1 MKILHIS
8 DTHGYHKRLADL
20 PAADV
25 IIHSGDFT
33 LDGTEDEVLDFL
45 NWFIALPYKNKIF
58 VAGNHDDC
66 LYGADIDGLPDDT
79 HYLCGSGITID
90 GIRFY
95 GIPMFMSKLQTTTN
109 GNRYEEMIKQ
119 IPAETDVLITHQP
132 PLGILD
138 STDLNYWGDA
148 GLFRKVKAVQP
159 KLHLFGHVHN
169 AYGTSTLGKTFF
181 SNASIVD
188 EKYQLVNTPRLLSL

>member
-20 PAADV
+20 PEADV

-33 LDGTEDEVLDFL
+33 LNGTEDEVLDFL
-45 NWFIALPYKNKIF
+45 KWFIALPYKNKIF

-95 GIPMFMSKLQTTTN
+95 GIPMFMSLLKTTAN

-148 GLFRKVKAVQP
+148 SLFRKVKAVQP
-159 KLHLFGHVHN
+159 KFHLFGHVHN